1 MRTIIIYNMCMN
13 HPLPILAGS
22 LPVAPAPKSD
32 ASASVVSP
40 LRTVRYSSLAI
51 FAGAKEVEIEHEG
64 ALYRLRLT
72 SLGKL
77 ILTK

>member
-1 MRTIIIYNMCMN
+1 MPPPSSC
-13 HPLPILAGS
+13 PPAALPADAATTPEPRK
-22 LPVAPAPKSD
+22 PVRA
-32 ASASVVSP
+32 
-40 LRTVRYSSLAI
+40 LRSEAL
-51 FAGAKEVEIEHEG
+51 FDGAHEVQIEHRG